1 MERQFP
7 SLFITEAFSLWSV
20 SNDGQSENR
29 RNKTSYI
36 TLSKLGNACEFPK
49 QKLSFARKE
58 DILRHPP
65 WQPGTGLASPG
76 MATRCR
82 PASTS
87 GQRETLGD
95 THRRSQHAR
104 SAQMHAQ
111 FSWRCVRTPEVVGVF
126 NLQITALVLQ
136 LSL

>member
-7 SLFITEAFSLWSV
+7 SLFVTEAFSLWSI
-20 SNDGQSENR
+20 SNDGQPENR

-36 TLSKLGNACEFPK
+36 TLSKPGNALEFPK

-82 PASTS
+82 LASIS
-87 GQRETLGD
+87 GRRETLGD
-95 THRRSQHAR
+95 TQRRSQHVR
-104 SAQMHAQ
+104 SAEIHVQS
-111 FSWRCVRTPEVVGVF
+111 SWRCIRTHGSG
-126 NLQITALVLQ
+126 QRAQ
-136 LSL
+136 SS